1 MSPTQ
6 QHLLDVHRALR
17 HGSPVPPAPGT
28 HDVRVLRELRERRRF
43 RAVVAGRPAQGG
55 PAQGR
60 IHPGRPEPG
69 GVRAAAAV

>member
-43 RAVVAGRPAQGG
+43 RAVVARPPGSGRPG
-55 PAQGR
+55 PGA
-60 IHPGRPEPG
+60 HPSGPP
-69 GVRAAAAV
+69 